1 MEKPKFSF
9 GDHVYFA
16 RVEYAPTY
24 APCVSCGGKGY
35 VTIIYEGETFTID
48 CEDCKQGYLGSNGCR
63 MASVYTPEVVE
74 GTVCGVERGSFEPY
88 DFEYR
93 MAIDGATRWVMKEQD
108 VFSTKEEAL
117 VRAQILKEE
126 FDAEQDKKLAGKS
139 KPDKSWAWHVR
150 YHQQQIRD
158 AEKTIAYA
166 SLQLNAA
173 KKHVKEQP

>member
-1 MEKPKFSF
+1 
-9 GDHVYFA
+9 
-16 RVEYAPTY
+16 
-24 APCVSCGGKGY
+24 
-35 VTIIYEGETFTID
+35 
-48 CEDCKQGYLGSNGCR
+48 
-63 MASVYTPEVVE
+63 
-74 GTVCGVERGSFEPY
+74 
-88 DFEYR
+88 
-93 MAIDGATRWVMKEQD
+93 MAIDEATRWIMNERD

-117 VRAQILKEE
+117 VWAQVLKEE
-126 FDAEQDKKLAGKS
+126 FDAEQDRKLAGKS